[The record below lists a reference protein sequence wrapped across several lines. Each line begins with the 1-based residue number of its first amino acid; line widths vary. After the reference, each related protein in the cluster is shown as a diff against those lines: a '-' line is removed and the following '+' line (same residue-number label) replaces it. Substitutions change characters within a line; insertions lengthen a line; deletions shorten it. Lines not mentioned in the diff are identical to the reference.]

1 MNLYE
6 AIEGRKKYLPEKKA
20 KFWIYQTLKALEFM
34 HKNGIFHRDIKPEN
48 ILLLKNKVKLAD
60 LGSCK
65 GIYSRPPFTEYI
77 STRWYR
83 SPECLLTDGYYNY
96 KMDIW
101 GLGCV
106 FYEILT
112 LEPLFPG
119 DDEIDQVNKINYI
132 LGSPPPE
139 LFEKFVKNSAHR
151 NEFNFEYQKGI
162 GINRYLTHV
171 SPNIV
176 DLINKMLIYDPDLR
190 PTARDC
196 LNHECFKEFIEQ
208 DLKRAKQSQMNF
220 NQDSI
225 LMKSFN
231 DSISIKNEDSIQ
243 IINLN
248 NNVNYNNSKTLKTKK
263 EEENNK
269 LEESIGSDITR
280 PESKILNRYKELPS
294 SKEKEFL
301 QYYNNNDDKIQ
312 AKEFKYIK
320 FIGKKPLNEKEIENL
335 LNERNTAL
343 KNIIDYNC
351 KIDKGRYKPELDKEK
366 CIINRDQE
374 YYLKP
379 NFNTNQNDNFFKTR
393 HYFKLFLKGITKV
406 IMRKRAEQRIKKKNH
421 YFLKVYSMIIP
432 IIINHHQ
439 YLI

>member
-1 MNLYE
+1 MDMNLYE

-20 KFWIYQTLKALEFM
+20 KFWIYQTLKALDFM

-65 GIYSRPPFTEYI
+65 GMYSKPPFTEYI

-132 LGSPPPE
+132 LGSPPNE

-151 NEFNFEYQKGI
+151 NEFNFEYQKGV

-171 SPNIV
+171 SKDAI
-176 DLINKMLIYDPDLR
+176 DLINKMLIYDPDMR
-190 PTARDC
+190 PTAREC
-196 LNHECFKEFIEQ
+196 LNHECFKEFLEY
-208 DLKRAKQSQMNF
+208 DLKKAKMSQNNF
-220 NQDSI
+220 YQNSI

-231 DSISIKNEDSIQ
+231 DSISMKNDESIQ

-248 NNVNYNNSKTLKTKK
+248 NNNISGSGNNNYGINNYNNSKTLKAKK
-263 EEENNK
+263 EGSNTNISLKNNFGDKYNYNNILLPVIKLNNISEDSKGEDSFNNSSISKKNQDSFLRLPKIPQKNKIFGGGFGFGGINFMNSNEFKKLKHNISNHSIDKVLSSAFTQYEKKEKVNIKKRVNEVKKNYLSPYSKKIIENN
-269 LEESIGSDITR
+269 L
-280 PESKILNRYKELPS
+280 
-294 SKEKEFL
+294 
-301 QYYNNNDDKIQ
+301 
-312 AKEFKYIK
+312 
-320 FIGKKPLNEKEIENL
+320 
-335 LNERNTAL
+335 
-343 KNIIDYNC
+343 II
-351 KIDKGRYKPELDKEK
+351 
-366 CIINRDQE
+366 
-374 YYLKP
+374 
-379 NFNTNQNDNFFKTR
+379 
-393 HYFKLFLKGITKV
+393 
-406 IMRKRAEQRIKKKNH
+406 
-421 YFLKVYSMIIP
+421 
-432 IIINHHQ
+432 
-439 YLI
+439 

>member
-196 LNHECFKEFIEQ
+196 LNHERFKEFIEQ
-208 DLKRAKQSQMNF
+208 DLKRAKQSQMN
-220 NQDSI
+220 
-225 LMKSFN
+225 
-231 DSISIKNEDSIQ
+231 
-243 IINLN
+243 
-248 NNVNYNNSKTLKTKK
+248 
-263 EEENNK
+263 
-269 LEESIGSDITR
+269 
-280 PESKILNRYKELPS
+280 
-294 SKEKEFL
+294 
-301 QYYNNNDDKIQ
+301 
-312 AKEFKYIK
+312 
-320 FIGKKPLNEKEIENL
+320 
-335 LNERNTAL
+335 L
-343 KNIIDYNC
+343 KN
-351 KIDKGRYKPELDKEK
+351 
-366 CIINRDQE
+366 
-374 YYLKP
+374 
-379 NFNTNQNDNFFKTR
+379 
-393 HYFKLFLKGITKV
+393 
-406 IMRKRAEQRIKKKNH
+406 
-421 YFLKVYSMIIP
+421 
-432 IIINHHQ
+432 
-439 YLI
+439 

>member
-1 MNLYE
+1 MDMNLYE

-20 KFWIYQTLKALEFM
+20 KFWIYQTLKALDFM

-65 GIYSRPPFTEYI
+65 GMYSKPPFTEYI

-132 LGSPPPE
+132 LGSPPNE

-151 NEFNFEYQKGI
+151 NEFNFEHQKGV

-171 SPNIV
+171 SKDAI
-176 DLINKMLIYDPDLR
+176 DLINKMLIYDPDMR
-190 PTARDC
+190 PTAREC
-196 LNHECFKEFIEQ
+196 LNHECFKEFLEY
-208 DLKRAKQSQMNF
+208 DLKKAKMSQNNF
-220 NQDSI
+220 YQNSI

-231 DSISIKNEDSIQ
+231 DSISMKNDESIQ

-248 NNVNYNNSKTLKTKK
+248 NNNISGSGNNNYGINNYNNSKTLKAKK
-263 EEENNK
+263 EGSNTNISLKNNFGDKYNYNNILLPVIKLNNISEDSKGEDSFNNSSISKKNQDSFLRLPKIPQKNKIFGGGFGFGGINFMNSNEFKKLKHNISNHSIDKVLSSAFTQYEKKEKVNIKKRVNEVKKNYLSPYSKKIIENN
-269 LEESIGSDITR
+269 L
-280 PESKILNRYKELPS
+280 
-294 SKEKEFL
+294 
-301 QYYNNNDDKIQ
+301 
-312 AKEFKYIK
+312 
-320 FIGKKPLNEKEIENL
+320 
-335 LNERNTAL
+335 
-343 KNIIDYNC
+343 II
-351 KIDKGRYKPELDKEK
+351 
-366 CIINRDQE
+366 
-374 YYLKP
+374 
-379 NFNTNQNDNFFKTR
+379 
-393 HYFKLFLKGITKV
+393 
-406 IMRKRAEQRIKKKNH
+406 
-421 YFLKVYSMIIP
+421 
-432 IIINHHQ
+432 
-439 YLI
+439 

>member
-1 MNLYE
+1 MEKNLYE

-65 GIYSRPPFTEYI
+65 GMYSKPPFTEYI

-101 GLGCV
+101 GVGCV

-132 LGSPPPE
+132 MGSPSEE

-151 NEFNFEYQKGI
+151 SEFNFGYQKGV
-162 GINRYLTHV
+162 GIYKYLGHV
-171 SPNIV
+171 SRDIV

-190 PTARDC
+190 PTAREC
-196 LNHECFKEFIEQ
+196 LNHDCFKEFVEQ
-208 DLKRAKQSQMNF
+208 DLKRAKMSQMNF
-220 NQDSI
+220 YQNSI

-231 DSISIKNEDSIQ
+231 DSISMRNDDSIQ

-248 NNVNYNNSKTLKTKK
+248 NNNSNNNYSINNYNNSKTLKTKK
-263 EEENNK
+263 EASIPNMSFKNTGNKYNYKNILLPLVKLNNINEDSKGEDSFNNSSIIKKNQDSYLRLPKIAQKKSLFGGIMNFMNSNEFKKLKHNISNHSIDKVMSSAFTHYEKKQKINIKKRINEVKKNYVSPYSKKIIENN
-269 LEESIGSDITR
+269 L
-280 PESKILNRYKELPS
+280 
-294 SKEKEFL
+294 
-301 QYYNNNDDKIQ
+301 
-312 AKEFKYIK
+312 
-320 FIGKKPLNEKEIENL
+320 
-335 LNERNTAL
+335 
-343 KNIIDYNC
+343 II
-351 KIDKGRYKPELDKEK
+351 
-366 CIINRDQE
+366 
-374 YYLKP
+374 
-379 NFNTNQNDNFFKTR
+379 
-393 HYFKLFLKGITKV
+393 
-406 IMRKRAEQRIKKKNH
+406 
-421 YFLKVYSMIIP
+421 
-432 IIINHHQ
+432 
-439 YLI
+439 

>member
-1 MNLYE
+1 MEKNLYE

-65 GIYSRPPFTEYI
+65 GMYSKPPFTEYI

-119 DDEIDQVNKINYI
+119 DDEIDQVNKINHI
-132 LGSPPPE
+132 IGSPSEE

-151 NEFNFEYQKGI
+151 SEFNFEYQKGI
-162 GINRYLTHV
+162 GIDKYLSHV
-171 SPNIV
+171 SHDVV

-190 PTARDC
+190 PTARQC
-196 LNHECFKEFIEQ
+196 LNHECFRKFVEQ
-208 DLKRAKQSQMNF
+208 DLKNAKMSQMNF
-220 NQDSI
+220 YQNSI

-231 DSISIKNEDSIQ
+231 DSISIRNDDSIQ

-248 NNVNYNNSKTLKTKK
+248 NNNSNNNYSINNYNNSKTLKTKK
-263 EEENNK
+263 EGSISNISFKNTGNKYNYKNILLPLVKLNNINEDSKGEDSFNNSSIIKKNQDSYLRLPKIVQKKSLFGGIMNFMNSNEFKKLKHNISNHSIDKVMPSAFTQYEKKQKINIKKRINEVKKNYVSPYSKKIIENN
-269 LEESIGSDITR
+269 L
-280 PESKILNRYKELPS
+280 
-294 SKEKEFL
+294 
-301 QYYNNNDDKIQ
+301 
-312 AKEFKYIK
+312 
-320 FIGKKPLNEKEIENL
+320 
-335 LNERNTAL
+335 
-343 KNIIDYNC
+343 II
-351 KIDKGRYKPELDKEK
+351 
-366 CIINRDQE
+366 
-374 YYLKP
+374 
-379 NFNTNQNDNFFKTR
+379 
-393 HYFKLFLKGITKV
+393 
-406 IMRKRAEQRIKKKNH
+406 
-421 YFLKVYSMIIP
+421 
-432 IIINHHQ
+432 
-439 YLI
+439 

>member
-1 MNLYE
+1 MDMNLYE

-20 KFWIYQTLKALEFM
+20 KFWIYQTLKALDFM

-65 GIYSRPPFTEYI
+65 GMYSKPPFTEYI

-132 LGSPPPE
+132 LGSPPNE

-151 NEFNFEYQKGI
+151 NEFNFEHQKGV

-171 SPNIV
+171 SKDAI
-176 DLINKMLIYDPDLR
+176 DLINKMLIYDPDMR
-190 PTARDC
+190 PTAREC
-196 LNHECFKEFIEQ
+196 LNHECFKEFLEY
-208 DLKRAKQSQMNF
+208 DLKKAKMSQNNF
-220 NQDSI
+220 YQNSI

-231 DSISIKNEDSIQ
+231 DSISIKNDESIQ

-248 NNVNYNNSKTLKTKK
+248 NNNISGSGNNNYGINNYNNSKTLKAKK
-263 EEENNK
+263 EGSNTNISLKNNFGDKYNYKNILLPVIKLNNISEDSKGEDSFNNSSISKKNQDSFLRLPKIPQKNKIFGGGFGFGGINFMNSNEFKKLKHNISNHSIDKVLSSAFTQYEKKEKVNIKKRVNEVKKNYLSPYSKKIIENN
-269 LEESIGSDITR
+269 L
-280 PESKILNRYKELPS
+280 
-294 SKEKEFL
+294 
-301 QYYNNNDDKIQ
+301 
-312 AKEFKYIK
+312 
-320 FIGKKPLNEKEIENL
+320 
-335 LNERNTAL
+335 
-343 KNIIDYNC
+343 II
-351 KIDKGRYKPELDKEK
+351 
-366 CIINRDQE
+366 
-374 YYLKP
+374 
-379 NFNTNQNDNFFKTR
+379 
-393 HYFKLFLKGITKV
+393 
-406 IMRKRAEQRIKKKNH
+406 
-421 YFLKVYSMIIP
+421 
-432 IIINHHQ
+432 
-439 YLI
+439 

>member
-1 MNLYE
+1 MDMNLYE

-220 NQDSI
+220 YQDSI

-263 EEENNK
+263 EASNSNMSLKNGNNKYNYKNILLPALKLNNISEDSKGEDSFNNSLISKKNQDSYLRLPKIAQKNNLFGEAINFLNSNEFKKLKHNISNHSIDKVMESAITQYEKKQKFNIKKRINEVKKNYVSPYSKKIIENN
-269 LEESIGSDITR
+269 L
-280 PESKILNRYKELPS
+280 
-294 SKEKEFL
+294 
-301 QYYNNNDDKIQ
+301 
-312 AKEFKYIK
+312 
-320 FIGKKPLNEKEIENL
+320 
-335 LNERNTAL
+335 
-343 KNIIDYNC
+343 II
-351 KIDKGRYKPELDKEK
+351 
-366 CIINRDQE
+366 
-374 YYLKP
+374 
-379 NFNTNQNDNFFKTR
+379 
-393 HYFKLFLKGITKV
+393 
-406 IMRKRAEQRIKKKNH
+406 
-421 YFLKVYSMIIP
+421 
-432 IIINHHQ
+432 
-439 YLI
+439 

>member
-220 NQDSI
+220 YQDSI

-263 EEENNK
+263 EASNSNMSLKNGNNK
-269 LEESIGSDITR
+269 YNYKNILLPILKLNNISED
-280 PESKILNRYKELPS
+280 SKGEDSFNNSLISKKNQDSYLRLP
-294 SKEKEFL
+294 
-301 QYYNNNDDKIQ
+301 KIAQ
-312 AKEFKYIK
+312 KNKMFGNAINFMNSNEFKK
-320 FIGKKPLNEKEIENL
+320 
-335 LNERNTAL
+335 L
-343 KNIIDYNC
+343 KHNISNHS
-351 KIDKGRYKPELDKEK
+351 IDKVMESAITQYEK
-366 CIINRDQE
+366 
-374 YYLKP
+374 KHK
-379 NFNTNQNDNFFKTR
+379 FN
-393 HYFKLFLKGITKV
+393 I
-406 IMRKRAEQRIKKKNH
+406 
-421 YFLKVYSMIIP
+421 
-432 IIINHHQ
+432 
-439 YLI
+439 